1 VHSRPEWTKEAVN
14 MNNVVT
20 AANFWLGRRASQ
32 NYFVEERERNYQMS
46 ICEINYGRCKVSFFF
61 FFFITKELYFF
72 FYSK

>member
-32 NYFVEERERNYQMS
+32 ISFVEERERNYQMG
-46 ICEINYGRCKVSFFF
+46 ICEKYKI
-61 FFFITKELYFF
+61 
-72 FYSK
+72 